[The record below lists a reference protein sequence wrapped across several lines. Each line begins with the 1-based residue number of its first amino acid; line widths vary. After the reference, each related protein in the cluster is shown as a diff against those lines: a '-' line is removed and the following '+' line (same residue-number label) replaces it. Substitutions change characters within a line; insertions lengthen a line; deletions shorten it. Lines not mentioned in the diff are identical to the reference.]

1 MKYIIIPEREKA
13 FQLPFFFAVEEY
25 VARTYKDDDYFMVW
39 RVEPTVMLGR
49 NQLIENEVNVEYC
62 KQNGVHIYRRKS
74 GGGCIYSTNAVLTFS
89 ANEIYENCMQPKSE

>member
-39 RVEPTVMLGR
+39 RVEPTVMLGS
-49 NQLIENEVNVEYC
+49 IAAKVV
-62 KQNGVHIYRRKS
+62 
-74 GGGCIYSTNAVLTFS
+74 AVASMPT
-89 ANEIYENCMQPKSE
+89 